1 MAKGGL
7 VKHKV
12 AKDGLTIRLQWFDFR
27 KKHGISWIKKTNKNG
42 GTFHV
47 PTWPQNCLDFMK
59 EQGIRYKLEG
69 NGKFAR
75 TPDGRT
81 VEMKDII
88 FSFPSKDITALFKL
102 SYL

>member
-1 MAKGGL
+1 MSKA
-7 VKHKV
+7 VKHTV
-12 AKDGLTIRLQWFDFR
+12 AKDGLSISLRWLDFR
-27 KKHGISWIKKTNKNG
+27 KKHNITWVKKTTKLG
-42 GTFHV
+42 KTAYI
-47 PTWPQNCLDFMK
+47 PTWPENIVEFNRLN
-59 EQGIRYKLEG
+59 GVVYRLVG
-69 NGKFAR
+69 NGKFAD